1 MKIAVFHNLSS
12 GGAKRALYNNL
23 IYLSKNHTID
33 VYVPSTANENF
44 LSLKHIVN
52 NLKVY
57 PVTNSLTGFILS
69 SLKYFPSKSSL
80 TDLKKVQEKMA
91 EDVNSKDYDVV
102 YCEQDRHTMSPF
114 FLKYLKKPH
123 VYYCQQPII
132 YRNNIS
138 KKLYENAGLNN
149 KNLKENLRFKIYGKR
164 MSNLDKQLSNYSKY
178 TVVNSYF
185 SREILLKSYGFNT
198 YVSYLGV
205 NTDVFKQS
213 KIPKE
218 NFVLSVGQC
227 LPEKGYEFIIRSL
240 AKIDPSLRP
249 EFVIVSDQGNDSWKN
264 YLIELSSKLN
274 VKLVLLSLIDDKKLV
289 TLYNQAKLVV
299 YAPCL
304 EPFGLVPLESM
315 SCGTPVV
322 GVKEGGV
329 RETVIHGKTGILT
342 ERDEFLFSEAIVEL
356 LINKDKVNF
365 MSENAVNYIK
375 NFWDIDNSGQRL
387 FHHLK
392 RAVNSYNQNI

>member
-23 IYLSKNHTID
+23 IFLSKNHNID

-44 LSLKHIVN
+44 LPLKHVVN
-52 NLKVY
+52 DINIY
-57 PVTNSLTGFILS
+57 PVKNSITGFVLS

-80 TDLKKVQEKMA
+80 TDLKKVQIKMA
-91 EDVNSKDYDVV
+91 QDVNSKDYDVV

-132 YRNNIS
+132 FRNNIS
-138 KKLYENAGLNN
+138 KKLYDNAGLKN
-149 KNLKENLRFKIYGKR
+149 KNLKENLRFRVYGKR
-164 MSNLDKQLSNYSKY
+164 MSNLDKKIANSSEY

-185 SREILLKSYGFNT
+185 SREILLKSYGINSF
-198 YVSYLGV
+198 VSYLGV
-205 NTDVFKQS
+205 DTNVFKQL
-213 KIPKE
+213 KIQKE

-240 AKIDPSLRP
+240 AKIKPSLRP

-264 YLIELSSKLN
+264 YLIKLGSKLN
-274 VKLVLLSLIDDKKLV
+274 VKLILLRLIDDKKLV
-289 TLYNQAKLVV
+289 SLYNQAKLTV
-299 YAPCL
+299 YAPYL

-342 ERDEFLFSEAIVEL
+342 ERDELLFAEAIVEL
-356 LINKDKVNF
+356 LRNENKMDC
-365 MSENAVNYIK
+365 MSKNSINYIK
-375 NFWDIDNSGQRL
+375 NYWDIDSSGKRL
-387 FHHLK
+387 LCHL
-392 RAVNSYNQNI
+392 NQAMNDYIYV